1 MENLKSD
8 FLRFLGQTNPFPVA
22 LNIDRAE
29 GVFIYTS
36 EGKRYF
42 DLISGF
48 SVSNTGHGNP
58 KVKEAIKK
66 QLDKYLHT
74 MVYGEFVQAPQV
86 EYAKLLCS
94 VLPATL
100 NQVFFVNS
108 GTEAIEGALKLA
120 KRQTGRSELIS
131 FHKAYHG
138 STHGALS
145 MMGDEKFK
153 TAYRPLLPDTRL
165 INFNQFEDLDKIS
178 ERTAAVL
185 VEPIQA
191 EAGIIEPE
199 NDFLKALRQKC
210 SQTGSILIFD
220 EVQTGFGRT
229 GSLFAFEQFDI
240 VPDILVLAKALGGGL
255 PLGAFISD
263 NEIMSKLSHNPVL
276 GHITTFGG
284 HPLSCAAGKAA
295 LEVIIDNKLA
305 NESGKMGQWI
315 LDNLNHP
322 LILEKRGRGLFLGFK
337 LPNADYVNKMFKSC
351 MNLGLLFD
359 FYLFN
364 NDSFRIA
371 PPLTVSQSELEEMLS
386 LIIQSLN
393 EIE

>member
-1 MENLKSD
+1 
-8 FLRFLGQTNPFPVA
+8 
-22 LNIDRAE
+22 
-29 GVFIYTS
+29 
-36 EGKRYF
+36 
-42 DLISGF
+42 
-48 SVSNTGHGNP
+48 
-58 KVKEAIKK
+58 
-66 QLDKYLHT
+66 
-74 MVYGEFVQAPQV
+74 
-86 EYAKLLCS
+86 
-94 VLPATL
+94 
-100 NQVFFVNS
+100 
-108 GTEAIEGALKLA
+108 
-120 KRQTGRSELIS
+120 
-131 FHKAYHG
+131 
-138 STHGALS
+138 
-145 MMGDEKFK
+145 
-153 TAYRPLLPDTRL
+153 L